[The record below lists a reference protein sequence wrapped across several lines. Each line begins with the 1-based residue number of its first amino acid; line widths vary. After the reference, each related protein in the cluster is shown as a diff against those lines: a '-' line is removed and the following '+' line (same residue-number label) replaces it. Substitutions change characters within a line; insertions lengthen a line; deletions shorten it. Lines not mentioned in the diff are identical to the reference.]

1 MDGQTVAP
9 RTCERSR
16 LFLLTEGTKTRERLF
31 AHKKEM
37 SILPPWLL
45 EDTENVQPQEDLHEE
60 QDVRTQDVEPICL
73 KQDLEGIRDTLL
85 ELVDLVEDLLD
96 TLTPLTMDC
105 TK

>member
-1 MDGQTVAP
+1 MDRPSRQ
-9 RTCERSR
+9 ERANVPDCSYLR
-16 LFLLTEGTKTRERLF
+16 REQKTANVCLLI
-31 AHKKEM
+31 KKQM
-37 SILPPWLL
+37 SILPPWLTD
-45 EDTENVQPQEDLHEE
+45 DTENVQPQEDLHEE
-60 QDVRTQDVEPICL
+60 PDLHTQDVEPICL